1 MGKRRKKVVCTF
13 LVIAALVIVLYF
25 VLVNFLVSAALVP
38 SFMQKLEAFER
49 ITEES

>member
-1 MGKRRKKVVCTF
+1 MGKKRKKVILTLC
-13 LVIAALVIVLYF
+13 IAAAVIIALYF
-25 VLVNFLVSAALVP
+25 GLVNFLVSAALVP